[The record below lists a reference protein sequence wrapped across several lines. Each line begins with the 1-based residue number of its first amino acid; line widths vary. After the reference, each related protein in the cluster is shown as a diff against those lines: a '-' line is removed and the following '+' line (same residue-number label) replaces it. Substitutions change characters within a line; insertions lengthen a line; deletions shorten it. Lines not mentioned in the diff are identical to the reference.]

1 MCEGYKADS
10 RRLRNKTKLRPVDL
24 ADPRNTDLRQMLQK
38 AEFTFMA
45 GDDVVDEDE
54 NSEGGSG
61 PPTDDEL

>member
-1 MCEGYKADS
+1 MGEYAADT
-10 RRLRNKTKLRPVDL
+10 RRLRNKAKLRPVDL
-24 ADPRNTDLRQMLQK
+24 ADPRNTELRQMLQK